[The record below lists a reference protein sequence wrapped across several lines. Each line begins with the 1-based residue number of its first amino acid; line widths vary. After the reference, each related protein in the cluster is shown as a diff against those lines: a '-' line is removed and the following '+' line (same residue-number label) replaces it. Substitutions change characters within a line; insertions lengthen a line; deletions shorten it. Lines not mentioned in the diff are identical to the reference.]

1 MYIFVAQKESL
12 KRSKKMGL
20 LSLFKS
26 TSEEWK
32 GPWSDGSKEWT
43 AETREKLGV
52 EKAGQNV
59 G

>member
-1 MYIFVAQKESL
+1 MAQKESL

-52 EKAGQNV
+52 EKVGQNV